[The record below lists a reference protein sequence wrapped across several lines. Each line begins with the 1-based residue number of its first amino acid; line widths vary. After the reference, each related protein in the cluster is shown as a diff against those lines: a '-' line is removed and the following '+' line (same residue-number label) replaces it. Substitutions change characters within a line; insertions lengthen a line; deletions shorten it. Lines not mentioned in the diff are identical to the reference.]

1 MSAPATLV
9 LDSGNGKIA
18 DRKRGQ
24 RVAATYASIR
34 STCPTSCPLRGE
46 GCYAQMGHVA
56 ITVARLDAAGATAD
70 EAARYEADLIVAA
83 ALQGRAR
90 GRALRIHVSGDATTY
105 AAASSLGRAVATWR
119 ALGGGRAWSYT
130 RAWRDVSR
138 YAWGVAV
145 SVLASVESEEDGAR
159 ALAAGYAP
167 ALVVAEHSSARAEV
181 RGGVRWIPCPAQ
193 TRENTTCADCR
204 LCWDADALRKR
215 GAGITFAAHGSGR
228 KRALTVI
235 Q

>member
-34 STCPTSCPLRGE
+34 STCPASCPLRGE
-46 GCYAQMGHVA
+46 GCYAQTGHVA
-56 ITVARLDAAGATAD
+56 ITVARLDAAGATAE
-70 EAARYEADLIVAA
+70 EAARCEADLIVAA
-83 ALQGRAR
+83 ALRGQAK

-105 AAASSLGRAVATWR
+105 AAAASIGAAVATWR
-119 ALGGGRAWSYT
+119 DHGGGRAWAYT
-130 RAWRDVSR
+130 HAWRDVPR
-138 YAWGVAV
+138 YAWSAV
-145 SVLASVESEEDGAR
+145 SVLASVEFEADGAR
-159 ALAAGYAP
+159 SLAAGYAP
-167 ALVVAEHSSARAEV
+167 ALVVAEHASPRAEV

-193 TRENTTCADCR
+193 TRESTTCADCR
-204 LCWDADALRKR
+204 LCWDADALRQR
-215 GAGITFAAHGSGR
+215 GAGIAFAAHGSGR
-228 KRALTVI
+228 KRALSVI